1 MTNTSDIY
9 IKMGGLTVMKTS
21 VWSPVILLL
30 MLIVMTHGQDAEV
43 DAADRRVA
51 SPQQGANGKNNVGHA
66 GVSHQLD

>member
-1 MTNTSDIY
+1 
-9 IKMGGLTVMKTS
+9 
-21 VWSPVILLL
+21 
-30 MLIVMTHGQDAEV
+30 MTHGQDAEV